1 MNLITATLAALSPQ
15 ATLHRGFS
23 ITRTAD
29 GKVVTSASQVKPG
42 DRILT
47 QLANGEIGSEIKE

>member
-1 MNLITATLAALSPQ
+1 
-15 ATLHRGFS
+15 
-23 ITRTAD
+23 
-29 GKVVTSASQVKPG
+29 VVTSASQVKPG